1 LREMVKESVHCHF
14 RDHFLGHKLRKH
26 SEITVVFMGKS
37 NSSIRHE
44 IPRG

>member
-1 LREMVKESVHCHF
+1 LDTETDEEGEITI
-14 RDHFLGHKLRKH
+14 LWNH